1 MQNHLGIHQK
11 LIFEPETCK
20 IWPKL
25 WLLSCPDLLLPVQE
39 DKSLSAKQVFAFIF
53 FRNHTFPFF
62 INKFI
67 ICCKIILTTQLKS
80 STAPDSNYLQE
91 ETYSKEGRKKED
103 ASVQKA
109 RQGSLGNLVF
119 LCIFWDL
126 LGYFL
131 DFGLNIKF
139 FLVAK
144 ICFLSFSRQNH
155 AESSRIFVKNSI
167 LEPICFYVTH
177 FSQTSSFLTSRQHF
191 LLEKPCSS
199 GFWPKYVWERL

>member
-1 MQNHLGIHQK
+1 MFFEFLQAKPCRIIKKIHQK
-11 LIFEPETCK
+11 VSFGSETCQ
-20 IWPKL
+20 IGPKL
-25 WLLSCPDLLLPVQE
+25 WLWTLPGLPRPVQE

-62 INKFI
+62 INKSI

-109 RQGSLGNLVF
+109 RQGSLGNPVF
-119 LCIFWDL
+119 FGICWDL

-131 DFGLNIKF
+131 DFGSNLQVF
-139 FLVAK
+139 SRK
-144 ICFLSFSRQNH
+144 ICF
-155 AESSRIFVKNSI
+155 
-167 LEPICFYVTH
+167 
-177 FSQTSSFLTSRQHF
+177 
-191 LLEKPCSS
+191 
-199 GFWPKYVWERL
+199 